1 MGVKPIQIGL
11 PLTIEGDAFA
21 STTTTE
27 SPVGKEQLM
36 ELILRSENLQRAL
49 RRVKQNKGAAGVDQM
64 GTEQLA
70 DHLTQHWATIKH
82 QLLEGTYQPQPVR
95 RVEIP
100 KPGGGKRLLGI
111 PTVLDRFIQ
120 QAMLQILQD
129 QWDETFSQF
138 SYGFRP
144 SRSAHQAVRQ
154 AQHYVQDGYRWLV
167 DIDLEKF
174 FDRVDHDKLMGIIR
188 QRVKDP
194 RVLRLIRRYL
204 QSGVMINEALH
215 ETVTG
220 TPQGG
225 PLSPLFAN
233 LLLDQLDREL
243 ERRGHRFVRYAD
255 DCNVYKRSWKAAQR
269 VRASITRFLSHRLK
283 LKVNEAKS
291 AVARP
296 WYRSFLGFT
305 ITSRS
310 NLRVSR
316 KAEKALKNRVREITG
331 RTRGRSIKTIIAE
344 LGVYLKGWLPYYGI
358 VQVKSMMR
366 QYDSWIKRRLRCYLW
381 KQWGR
386 AGYRRL
392 CALGVSRDL
401 AWNTCKSAHGP
412 WRLSR
417 SPALAFAL
425 PARYFA
431 DLGLPSLLGYQL
443 NQLNRRGT

>member
-1 MGVKPIQIGL
+1 
-11 PLTIEGDAFA
+11 
-21 STTTTE
+21 
-27 SPVGKEQLM
+27 M
-36 ELILRSENLQRAL
+36 ELILLGENLQRAL
-49 RRVKQNKGAAGVDQM
+49 KRVKQNKGAAGVDHM
-64 GTEQLA
+64 GTEQLHG
-70 DHLTQHWATIKH
+70 HLKQHWASIKQ
-82 QLLEGTYQPQPVR
+82 QLLEGTYQPQPVK

-100 KPGGGKRLLGI
+100 KSDGSRRMLGI

-120 QAMLQILQD
+120 QAMLQILQE

-154 AQHYVQDGYRWLV
+154 AQHYVQDGYRWVV

-174 FDRVDHDKLMGIIR
+174 FDRVSHDKLMGIVSKR
-188 QRVKDP
+188 VNDQRVLK
-194 RVLRLIRRYL
+194 LIRRYL
-204 QSGVMINEALH
+204 QSGVMINETLH
-215 ETVTG
+215 ETLTG

-225 PLSPLFAN
+225 PLSPLLAN
-233 LLLDQLDREL
+233 LLLNQLDREL
-243 ERRGHRFVRYAD
+243 EKRGHRFVRYAD
-255 DCNVYKRSWKAAQR
+255 DCNIYKRSWKAGER
-269 VRASITRFLSHRLK
+269 VKASITRYLSHRLK

-305 ITSRS
+305 ISSRS

-316 KAEKALKNRVREITG
+316 KAEKALKTRVREITG
-331 RTRGRSIKTIIAE
+331 RTRGRSIKAIISE
-344 LGVYLKGWLPYYGI
+344 LGLYLKGWKLYYGI
-358 VQVKSMMR
+358 VQVRSMLR
-366 QYDSWIKRRLRCYLW
+366 EFDSWIKRRLRCYQW

-386 AGYRRL
+386 SGYRRL
-392 CALGVSRDL
+392 CDLGVSRDL

-431 DLGLPSLLGYQL
+431 NLGLPSLFAKP
-443 NQLNRRGT
+443 T

>member
-1 MGVKPIQIGL
+1 
-11 PLTIEGDAFA
+11 
-21 STTTTE
+21 
-27 SPVGKEQLM
+27 
-36 ELILRSENLQRAL
+36 
-49 RRVKQNKGAAGVDQM
+49 
-64 GTEQLA
+64 
-70 DHLTQHWATIKH
+70 
-82 QLLEGTYQPQPVR
+82 
-95 RVEIP
+95 
-100 KPGGGKRLLGI
+100 
-111 PTVLDRFIQ
+111 
-120 QAMLQILQD
+120 
-129 QWDETFSQF
+129 
-138 SYGFRP
+138 
-144 SRSAHQAVRQ
+144 
-154 AQHYVQDGYRWLV
+154 
-167 DIDLEKF
+167 
-174 FDRVDHDKLMGIIR
+174 
-188 QRVKDP
+188 
-194 RVLRLIRRYL
+194 
-204 QSGVMINEALH
+204 
-215 ETVTG
+215 
-220 TPQGG
+220 
-225 PLSPLFAN
+225 
-233 LLLDQLDREL
+233 
-243 ERRGHRFVRYAD
+243 
-255 DCNVYKRSWKAAQR
+255 VYKRSWKAAER
-269 VRASITRFLSHRLK
+269 VKASITRFLSRRLK

-331 RTRGRSIKTIIAE
+331 RTRGRSIKAIIAE

>member
-1 MGVKPIQIGL
+1 MSVKPIQIGL
-11 PLTIEGDAFA
+11 PFKIEGDAFA
-21 STTTTE
+21 STAVSE
-27 SPVGKEQLM
+27 HPVGKDRLM
-36 ELILRSENLQRAL
+36 ELILLGENLQRAL
-49 RRVKQNKGAAGVDQM
+49 KRVKQNKGAAGVDHM
-64 GTEQLA
+64 GTEQLHG
-70 DHLTQHWATIKH
+70 HLKQHWASIKQ
-82 QLLEGTYQPQPVR
+82 QLLEGTYQPQPVK

-100 KPGGGKRLLGI
+100 KSDGSRRMLGI

-120 QAMLQILQD
+120 QAMLQILQE

-154 AQHYVQDGYRWLV
+154 AQHYVQDGYRWVV

-174 FDRVDHDKLMGIIR
+174 FDRVSHDKLMGIVSKR
-188 QRVKDP
+188 VNDQRVLK
-194 RVLRLIRRYL
+194 LIRRYL
-204 QSGVMINEALH
+204 QSGVMINETLH
-215 ETVTG
+215 ETLTG

-225 PLSPLFAN
+225 PLSPLLAN
-233 LLLDQLDREL
+233 LLLNQLDREL
-243 ERRGHRFVRYAD
+243 EKRGHRFVRYAD
-255 DCNVYKRSWKAAQR
+255 DCNIYKRSWKAGER
-269 VRASITRFLSHRLK
+269 VKASITRYLSHRLK

-305 ITSRS
+305 ISSRS

-316 KAEKALKNRVREITG
+316 KAEKALKTRVREITG
-331 RTRGRSIKTIIAE
+331 RTRGRSIKAIISE
-344 LGVYLKGWLPYYGI
+344 LGLYLKGWKLYYGI
-358 VQVKSMMR
+358 VQVRSMLR
-366 QYDSWIKRRLRCYLW
+366 EFDSWIKRRLRCYQW

-386 AGYRRL
+386 SGYRRL
-392 CALGVSRDL
+392 CDLGVSRDL

-431 DLGLPSLLGYQL
+431 NLGLPSLFAKP
-443 NQLNRRGT
+443 T

>member
-1 MGVKPIQIGL
+1 MNVKPIQIGL
-11 PLTIEGDAFA
+11 PFKIEGDAFA
-21 STTTTE
+21 SNAASE
-27 SPVGKEQLM
+27 RPVGKERLM
-36 ELILRSENLQRAL
+36 ELILLSENLKRAL
-49 RRVKQNKGAAGVDQM
+49 QRVKQNEGAAGVDNM
-64 GTEQLA
+64 GTDQLH
-70 DHLTQHWATIKH
+70 DHLKQHWASIKN
-82 QLLEGTYQPQPVR
+82 QLLKGRYQPQPVK

-100 KPGGGKRLLGI
+100 KAGDGMRMLGI

-120 QAMLQILQD
+120 QAMLQILQ
-129 QWDETFSQF
+129 QLWDETFSQF

-144 SRSAHQAVRQ
+144 SRSAHQAIKQ
-154 AQHYVQDGYRWLV
+154 AQHYVQDGYRWVV
-167 DIDLEKF
+167 DMDLEKF
-174 FDRVDHDKLMGIIR
+174 FDRVDHDKLMGIVR
-188 QRVKDP
+188 QRVKDD
-194 RVLRLIRRYL
+194 RVLRLIRKYL
-204 QSGVMINEALH
+204 QAGVLIDGALH
-215 ETVTG
+215 ETLTG

-225 PLSPLFAN
+225 PLSPLLAN

-255 DCNVYKRSWKAAQR
+255 DCNIYKRSWKAAER
-269 VRASITRFLSHRLK
+269 VKVSITRFLSHRLK

-316 KAEKALKNRVREITG
+316 KAEKALKKRVREITG
-331 RTRGRSIKTIIAE
+331 RTRGRSIKAIIGE
-344 LGVYLKGWLPYYGI
+344 LGLYLKGWNQYYGV
-358 VQVKSMMR
+358 VQVRSMLR
-366 QYDSWIKRRLRCYLW
+366 EYDSWIKRRLRCYLW

-386 AGYRRL
+386 SGYRRL

-443 NQLNRRGT
+443 NQPNRRGT